1 MRITVAQINPVVGAI
16 EQNVSR
22 VLDIVDRA
30 AKEKADLAVF
40 SELIIT
46 GYPPQDLLER
56 PAFIEQAAAGLERI
70 TAVSRRYPGLG
81 IVVGCPMRTRVA
93 EGKALHNTALL
104 ISEGAILF
112 EQPKMLLPTYD
123 VFYEARHF
131 MAATDNRTYP
141 FNGIELGLSICED
154 LWFEPDPWNRRPYPQ
169 DPIEMLAEKGASLLI
184 NISASPFSVGKEHVR
199 YELIRKHT
207 TRHKVPFL
215 LVNQVGGN
223 DELVFDGRSL
233 YVDAAGTARV
243 VFASFE
249 EDIRTIDTDDSAKAE
264 PYEFEDELETVFEA
278 LVLGTRDY
286 LRKCGIAK
294 VVIGLSGGIDSAVT
308 AAIAYYAVGPKNMA
322 LLFMPSKYTSSA
334 SVEDAKAMALNL
346 GAKLEVIP
354 IDDVAKSYGKALANA
369 FKGTRP
375 VVTEENIQARIR
387 GNYLMAYSNKFGHLP
402 LATGNKTELAVG
414 YCTLYGDMSGGL
426 AIISDVQKTDVYR
439 LAELINRKK
448 DIIPRRI
455 IERAPSA
462 ELKTGQT
469 DQDVLPPY
477 DVLDQVLECHVDQHM
492 SRDQIVEKGFDRD
505 TVAWV
510 IEAVRKNEFKR
521 RQAAPGIKITS
532 KAFGSGR
539 RMPIA
544 ARYDA

>member
-22 VLDIVDRA
+22 VLQIVERA

-70 TAVSRRYPGLG
+70 TAESSKYPGLG
-81 IVVGCPMRTRVA
+81 IVVGCPMRNPLA
-93 EGKALHNTALL
+93 EGKALYNTALL
-104 ISEGAILF
+104 ISEGAVLF

-131 MAATDNRTYP
+131 VAATDNRTYS
-141 FNGIELGLSICED
+141 FKGVELGLSICED
-154 LWFEPDPWNRRPYPQ
+154 LWFEPDPWNRRPYSQ
-169 DPIEMLAEKGASLLI
+169 DPIEMLVEKGASFLI
-184 NISASPFSVGKEHVR
+184 NISASPFSVGKERVR
-199 YELIRKHT
+199 YELIHKHT

-233 YVDAAGTARV
+233 YVDAAGTPRA
-243 VFASFE
+243 VFASFD
-249 EDIRTIDTDDSAKAE
+249 EDIRTIDTDDTTKAD
-264 PYEFEDELETVFEA
+264 PYEFEGETETVFKA

-286 LRKCGIAK
+286 LEKCGIAK
-294 VVIGLSGGIDSAVT
+294 VVVAVSGGIDSAVT
-308 AAIAYYAVGPKNMA
+308 AAIACHAVGPENVT
-322 LLFMPSKYTSSA
+322 LISMPSEYTSSA
-334 SVEDAKAMALNL
+334 SLEDAKKLASNL
-346 GAKLEVIP
+346 GVKLEVIP
-354 IDDVAKSYGKALANA
+354 ISDVVDCYHKALSGV
-369 FKGTRP
+369 FKGTQP
-375 VVTEENIQARIR
+375 DVTEENIQARIR

-402 LATGNKTELAVG
+402 LATGNKSELAVG

-426 AIISDVQKTDVYR
+426 AIISDVPKTDVYQ
-439 LAELINRKK
+439 LAKLINRKK
-448 DIIPRRI
+448 NVIPKRI
-455 IERAPSA
+455 ITRAPSA
-462 ELKTGQT
+462 ELKPDQT
-469 DQDVLPPY
+469 DQELLPPY
-477 DVLDQVLECHVDQHM
+477 DVLDGILEYHVDEHM
-492 SRDQIVEKGFDRD
+492 SREQIVDKGFDRD

-510 IEAVRKNEFKR
+510 IEAVRKSEHKR

>member
-22 VLDIVDRA
+22 VLQIVERA

-70 TAVSRRYPGLG
+70 TAESSKYPGLG
-81 IVVGCPMRTRVA
+81 IVVGCPMRNPLA
-93 EGKALHNTALL
+93 EGKALYNTALL
-104 ISEGAILF
+104 ISEGAVLF

-131 MAATDNRTYP
+131 VAATDNRTYS
-141 FNGIELGLSICED
+141 FKGVELGLSICED
-154 LWFEPDPWNRRPYPQ
+154 LWFEPDPWNRRPYSQ
-169 DPIEMLAEKGASLLI
+169 DPIEMLVEKGASFLI
-184 NISASPFSVGKEHVR
+184 NISASPFSVGKERVR
-199 YELIRKHT
+199 YELIHKHT

-233 YVDAAGTARV
+233 YVDAAGTPRA
-243 VFASFE
+243 VFASFD
-249 EDIRTIDTDDSAKAE
+249 EDIRTIDTDDTTKAD
-264 PYEFEDELETVFEA
+264 PYEFEDETETVFKA

-286 LRKCGIAK
+286 LEKCGIAK
-294 VVIGLSGGIDSAVT
+294 VVVAVSGGIDSAVT
-308 AAIAYYAVGPKNMA
+308 AAIACHAVGPENVT
-322 LLFMPSKYTSSA
+322 LISMPSEYTSSA
-334 SVEDAKAMALNL
+334 SLEDAKKLASNL
-346 GAKLEVIP
+346 GVKLEVIP
-354 IDDVAKSYGKALANA
+354 ISDVVDCYHKALSGV
-369 FKGTRP
+369 FKGTQP
-375 VVTEENIQARIR
+375 DVTEENIQARIR

-402 LATGNKTELAVG
+402 LATGNKSELAVG

-426 AIISDVQKTDVYR
+426 AIISDVPKTDVYQ
-439 LAELINRKK
+439 LAKLINRKK
-448 DIIPRRI
+448 NVIPKRI
-455 IERAPSA
+455 ITRAPSA
-462 ELKTGQT
+462 ELKPDQT
-469 DQDVLPPY
+469 DQELLPPY
-477 DVLDQVLECHVDQHM
+477 DVLDGILEYHVDEHM
-492 SRDQIVEKGFDRD
+492 SREQIVDKGFDRD

-510 IEAVRKNEFKR
+510 IEAVRKSEHKR